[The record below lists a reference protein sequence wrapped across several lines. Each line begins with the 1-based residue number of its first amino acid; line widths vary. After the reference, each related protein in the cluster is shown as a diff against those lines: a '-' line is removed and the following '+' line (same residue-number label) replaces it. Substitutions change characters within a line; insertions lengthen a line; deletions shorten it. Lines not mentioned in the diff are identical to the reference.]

1 MTIYLTYRWTR
12 ARILG
17 MANEGNAREA
27 SVRVASGELD
37 GRGMA
42 VLAFAHLFDDVNQ
55 SALPAL
61 LPFLIAE
68 RGLSYTAAAG
78 LVLFASISSSV
89 VQPMIGALADRR
101 SMPWLI
107 ALGLFLAGAG
117 LALAGAM
124 PSYWLIVACVLVSG
138 LGIAIFHPEAARFAN
153 FVAGRQKATGMRWFS
168 VGGNLGFAF
177 GPLLLTP
184 LLLLF
189 GLRGT
194 LVLVVPAA
202 VMAVVVVREL
212 PRLRTFVPPKR
223 VAAAGSGEDRWGP
236 FALLTGAVAVRSMA
250 YIGLVSFTP
259 LFFIGVLHASKA
271 AGNAALTIFL
281 LAGAAGTIYG
291 GRLADRIGRKRTFVL
306 ATFAAVPLLGAFV
319 ALTARFPNVPLA
331 VAMLSLAGFAVVASQ
346 TAFVVLGQEYLPRH
360 IGIASGVTL
369 GLAISLGGVGTP
381 ILGRI
386 ADAYGLPAA
395 FEAIVGL
402 LFVAACIASTLPG
415 RAADLRHARALRA
428 KLEDAVA

>member
-1 MTIYLTYRWTR
+1 MARVGDERR
-12 ARILG
+12 AS
-17 MANEGNAREA
+17 E
-27 SVRVASGELD
+27 ELD
-37 GRGMA
+37 GRGMT
-42 VLAFAHLFDDVNQ
+42 VLALAHLFDDVNQ

-78 LVLFASISSSV
+78 LILFASVSSSV
-89 VQPMIGALADRR
+89 VQPAIGALADKR

-124 PSYWLIVACVLVSG
+124 PNYWLIVACVLVSG

-153 FVAGRQKATGMRWFS
+153 FVAGRRKATGMRWFS
-168 VGGNLGFAF
+168 VGGNLGFAL

-189 GLRGT
+189 GLPGT
-194 LVLVVPAA
+194 LVLLLPAA
-202 VMAVVVVREL
+202 VMAVVVLREL
-212 PRLRTFVPPKR
+212 PRLHTFVPAKHAV
-223 VAAAGSGEDRWGP
+223 VAGIGADRWGP
-236 FALLTGAVAVRSMA
+236 FALLTAAVVVRSMA
-250 YIGLVSFTP
+250 YIGLVAFTP
-259 LFFIGVLHASKA
+259 LFFIGVLHASA
-271 AGNAALTIFL
+271 TVGNGTLTIFL

-291 GRLADRIGRKRTFVL
+291 GKLADRIGRKRTFVL
-306 ATFAAVPLLGAFV
+306 ATFTAVPLLGGFL

-331 VAMLSLAGFAVVASQ
+331 VAVLALVGFAVVASQ

-381 ILGRI
+381 ILGHI
-386 ADAYGLPAA
+386 ADVYGLPAA
-395 FEAIVGL
+395 LEAIVGL
-402 LFVAACIASTLPG
+402 LFVSACIATTLPG
-415 RAADLRHARALRA
+415 RAADLRHARDLRS
-428 KLEDAVA
+428 KLNDAVA